1 MRKLTA
7 HLPVQVALQSDKA
20 LANARDTGLANCRR
34 PFVWP
39 ARGDA
44 GQPPWMA
51 LSTRVGIEEAAYHD
65 RSGLNADSSA
75 APHAHARARSKISL
89 ARRALTR
96 ILTLPPAATA
106 DPKGSQSPL
115 YAHRA

>member
-1 MRKLTA
+1 MVGA
-7 HLPVQVALQSDKA
+7 
-20 LANARDTGLANCRR
+20 
-34 PFVWP
+34 
-39 ARGDA
+39 GDA
-44 GQPPWMA
+44 DQPPWMA

-75 APHAHARARSKISL
+75 TPHAHARARSKISL

-115 YAHRA
+115 YLQAAVVLPLLLSTIRLEGGPLSFLLHTLR